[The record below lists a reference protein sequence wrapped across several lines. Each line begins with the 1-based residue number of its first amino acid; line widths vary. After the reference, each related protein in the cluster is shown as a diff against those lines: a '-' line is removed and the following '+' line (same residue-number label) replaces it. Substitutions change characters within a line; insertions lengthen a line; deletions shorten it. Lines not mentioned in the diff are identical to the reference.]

1 MDFKRG
7 QMARVKNNVI
17 PNALGVLC
25 IGVSILYLIVWP
37 KRALQGRG
45 SPLHRGRI
53 FILRWFHS
61 LVWATL
67 ALACFAW
74 ANSARQLATALCVT
88 ALLTYVTFL
97 VTLIATRNV
106 AK

>member
-1 MDFKRG
+1 
-7 QMARVKNNVI
+7 MARVKNNVI

-37 KRALQGRG
+37 KRALQGQG

-67 ALACFAW
+67 ALAFFAW